1 MNTESVIPGATE
13 IQEKCVNVLQ
23 GNKLK
28 DFCLILK
35 IHSFPDKYKS
45 YILLQF
51 DQKLCPC
58 RYLYSVFFIWLMIN
72 RVEFYH

>member
-1 MNTESVIPGATE
+1 MYCVNTESVISGAIE
-13 IQEKCVNVLQ
+13 IQEKCVNALQ

-45 YILLQF
+45 YILLRF
-51 DQKLCPC
+51 DQKLFPC
-58 RYLYSVFFIWLMIN
+58 RYLCSVFSFA
-72 RVEFYH
+72 